1 MIILK
6 ICDNI
11 SIICENNEENGVM
24 KQKLPKHLSYDY
36 QLNLDSVPTHSDDR
50 LSLKLILPA
59 IFLGLLM
66 MLLAMFEM
74 FNGMYDAGKSSEG
87 KWHYV
92 LDANTR
98 EPLFSHLSVDFA
110 LIILGIGIII
120 SAIVM
125 YIRYK
130 KIYFNGRTF
139 SEDFRGVFGEVEMFR
154 ENINN
159 YRGVR
164 FRVEFFQYGIVT
176 KNKYIIELEHRDP
189 QKTIPLY
196 ISTDGRGI
204 YQIWNYYAKRLD
216 KPALIDTDEGTVIKE
231 VYDLD
236 KSLKEYLTDNGMLS
250 LYRENS
256 KPTKYVSCSV
266 RSDKTVIKPKR
277 LLWDPLSI
285 VGALWLA
292 FFSIITAAAANFHQQ
307 LIPLL
312 GGPLKTYA
320 LLASATV
327 VLLSLWLILLQ
338 QDKIVIKAGKLIL
351 VHKFLLLA
359 RKEDETSL
367 GGIKDIAVTYNPSTD
382 RYYLAI
388 IGKDRVLTFGKKM
401 PIEDLQWVR
410 DFIISEIVR

>member
-1 MIILK
+1 MIIFK

-36 QLNLDSVPTHSDDR
+36 QLNLDSVPTYSDDR

-66 MLLAMFEM
+66 TLLALFEM
-74 FNGMYDAGKSSEG
+74 FNGMYEEG
-87 KWHYV
+87 KWDYA
-92 LDANTR
+92 LDENTR
-98 EPLFSHLSVDFA
+98 APLFSHLSVDFA
-110 LIILGIGIII
+110 FIVLGLGIII

-164 FRVEFFQYGIVT
+164 FRIEFFQYGIVN

-204 YQIWNYYAKRLD
+204 YQIWNYYA
-216 KPALIDTDEGTVIKE
+216 
-231 VYDLD
+231 
-236 KSLKEYLTDNGMLS
+236 NGWTN
-250 LYRENS
+250 R
-256 KPTKYVSCSV
+256 
-266 RSDKTVIKPKR
+266 R
-277 LLWDPLSI
+277 
-285 VGALWLA
+285 
-292 FFSIITAAAANFHQQ
+292 
-307 LIPLL
+307 
-312 GGPLKTYA
+312 
-320 LLASATV
+320 
-327 VLLSLWLILLQ
+327 
-338 QDKIVIKAGKLIL
+338 
-351 VHKFLLLA
+351 
-359 RKEDETSL
+359 
-367 GGIKDIAVTYNPSTD
+367 
-382 RYYLAI
+382 
-388 IGKDRVLTFGKKM
+388 
-401 PIEDLQWVR
+401 
-410 DFIISEIVR
+410 